1 MTLSNETKKGMAAYQ
16 SGPFENLTIQEALTV
31 IAVYAAQ
38 IDPEKCEDD
47 VKRIVTTA
55 ERLPEF
61 VAKKESIFSFVN
73 KFVNSMQAIDSL
85 KAVEIAAN
93 GLTTELRKTAFK
105 LAAEVALPDK
115 ILTDKKKSVL
125 DSLETELR
133 ISSEFAQKTIEKFIK
148 VRALKLQVL

>member
-1 MTLSNETKKGMAAYQ
+1 MTVSYESNIEMAAYQ
-16 SGPFENLTIQEALTV
+16 SGPFEDLTIQEALTI

-38 IDPEKCEDD
+38 MDPKNCEDD
-47 VKRIVTTA
+47 VKRIVATA

-73 KFVNSMQAIDSL
+73 KFTNSMQAIDSQ

-105 LAAEVALPDK
+105 LAAEIALPDMV
-115 ILTDKKKSVL
+115 LTDKKKLVL
-125 DSLETELR
+125 DCLETKLS
-133 ISSEFAQKTIEKFIK
+133 ISSDYAKKTIERFI
-148 VRALKLQVL
+148 A

>member
-1 MTLSNETKKGMAAYQ
+1 MALSNETKNEMAAYQ
-16 SGPFENLTIQEALTV
+16 WGPFKDLTIQEALTI

-38 IDPEKCEDD
+38 IDPKKCEDD
-47 VKRIVTTA
+47 VKRIVATA

-73 KFVNSMQAIDSL
+73 KFINSMQAIDSQ

-93 GLTTELRKTAFK
+93 GLTTEMRKTAYK

-115 ILTDKKKSVL
+115 VLADEKKSVL
-125 DSLETELR
+125 DCLETKLS
-133 ISSEFAQKTIEKFIK
+133 ISSEFAQKTIEKFI
-148 VRALKLQVL
+148 A